1 MTIHG
6 NTFNYAYKV
15 NVSSFELIVRTC
27 RQI

>member
-1 MTIHG
+1 MTIDG

-15 NVSSFELIVRTC
+15 HVSSFELIVRTC